1 MIPNQWYAILE
12 SSEVQA
18 GRPVGVTRMG
28 EQMVLWRDGQG
39 RVACAIDLC
48 PHRGVA
54 LSAGKVTGDCVECP
68 FHGFRYDP
76 SGRCTLVPANGR
88 NAPAPAAL
96 HVKTFPTC
104 EAHGFIWIWWGES
117 RDPLPPVRYF
127 DSIDDT
133 FTWSTLRDHWA
144 AHYSRAIE
152 NQLDVVHLPFVHHN
166 TIGRGNRALVDGP
179 LVRWAAREP
188 NYNLLNLWVYNR
200 VDDGAPPKKPAQIPE
215 PSRRPYLQ
223 FLFPNVW
230 HNWISDD
237 MRVTVAFAPIDND
250 NTLMYVRW
258 YQRIVRW
265 PVARHIFN
273 WLGALGNLVVERQDR
288 RVVQTQRP
296 KASSLRMGE
305 KLIQGDLPIIEYRR
319 RREELIAAAR

>member
-188 NYNLLNLWVYNR
+188 DYNLLNLWVYNR

>member
-1 MIPNQWYAILE
+1 
-12 SSEVQA
+12 
-18 GRPVGVTRMG
+18 
-28 EQMVLWRDGQG
+28 LWRDGQG

-188 NYNLLNLWVYNR
+188 DYNLLNLWVYNR